1 MFTFATCEF
10 VKTYEVM
17 VVFVKHQ
24 ITAMCFI
31 KSFISTASTV
41 LVFYN
46 FPIIIDNCR
55 RLEQLSRLS

>member
-10 VKTYEVM
+10 VKTFEVM

-31 KSFISTASTV
+31 KSFISIASTV

-46 FPIIIDNCR
+46 FPIFSTTAEDSSS
-55 RLEQLSRLS
+55 LAD